1 MISLSSLQDLQN
13 IKTRIEQFK
22 KEIPDLYNRMVHLT
36 SLTRQLQ
43 FRYSY
48 LACLLTNEDATEHY
62 PNFASESVMNLFHQ
76 EVSKMKMSDDIHVVS
91 ELLQSHKHCGYDKI
105 CLLFLG
111 ISPEHLKGL
120 Q

>member
-13 IKTRIEQFK
+13 IKTRIEQIK
-22 KEIPDLYNRMVHLT
+22 IEMPDVYNRMVHLT
-36 SLTRQLQ
+36 DLTRQLQ

-48 LACLLTNEDATEHY
+48 LACLLTDEDATESY
-62 PNFASESVMNLFHQ
+62 PNFASESVMDLFHQ
-76 EVSKMKMSDDIHVVS
+76 EVRKIKMTDNIYVVT
-91 ELLQSHKHCGYDKI
+91 ELLQSNKQCGYDKI

-111 ISPEHLKGL
+111 ISPEKLKGI